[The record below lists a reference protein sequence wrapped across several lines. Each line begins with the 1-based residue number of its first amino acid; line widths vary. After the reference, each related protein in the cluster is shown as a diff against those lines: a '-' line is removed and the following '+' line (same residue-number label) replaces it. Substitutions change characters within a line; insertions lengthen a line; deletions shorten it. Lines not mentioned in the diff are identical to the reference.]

1 MPSQQILMEI
11 FATLQ
16 KYFAFKDTG
25 ETAAAALAK
34 QKSAQSNHNATFC
47 QFSVWFGDLYLA
59 WTLSQDVSTIYAKMS
74 ASCVRTIKRG
84 FVT

>member
-25 ETAAAALAK
+25 ETAAATAFAK
-34 QKSAQSNHNATFC
+34 
-47 QFSVWFGDLYLA
+47 
-59 WTLSQDVSTIYAKMS
+59 
-74 ASCVRTIKRG
+74 
-84 FVT
+84 